1 MPLYAKP
8 SKELVYDLINASNPT
23 LPIPLTPLNMALS
36 DVKAA
41 TVSGNSVVNTSIS
54 CVSIAGDYVGRKTL
68 NYRRLNFATMFRGQ
82 ILQINRYSPTQTSA
96 GVVAFT
102 VYQLL
107 PVINATYGLN
117 LTEDDV
123 NNANIAR
130 GNTLE
135 DGFYTTTVTL
145 TTKATSLGWIGS
157 IPLKW
162 KGAPQ
167 DLASMITVTDL
178 NARLFPGGNDFAAA
192 GRRPVM
198 NNLMYGIDWSSLL
211 ATTPYNGY
219 PNGLSNGTQT
229 NAFINAVFDQ
239 CNTAYGTGFPSQAS
253 WSTSSNLLGIELVV
267 LPSAKYPEANSKYY
281 NRLLTW
287 DTPAS
292 MVEQYG
298 NGRNYIHFNV

>member
-8 SKELVYDLINASNPT
+8 SKALVYDLINAANPT
-23 LPIPLTPLNMALS
+23 LPVPLTPLNMALS

-41 TVSGNSVVNTSIS
+41 TVVGNAAMNTAITCTSIG
-54 CVSIAGDYVGRKTL
+54 GDYIGRKTL
-68 NYRRLNFATMFRGQ
+68 NYRRLTFSTMFRGQ
-82 ILQINRYSPTQTSA
+82 ILQINRYSANQGSTSA
-96 GVVAFT
+96 VVFSI
-102 VYQLL
+102 YQLL
-107 PVINATYGLN
+107 PVINAQYGLN

-123 NNANIAR
+123 NNANILR
-130 GNTLE
+130 GSVQE
-135 DGFYTTTVTL
+135 DGFYTATVTL
-145 TTKATSLGWIGS
+145 TAKTTSLGWLGS

-162 KGAPQ
+162 KSAPQ

-178 NARLFPGGNDFAAA
+178 NARLFPGGNDFSAS

-211 ATTPYNGY
+211 STTPFNGY
-219 PNGLSNGTQT
+219 PTSLAIGTQT
-229 NAFINAVFDQ
+229 TAFLNAVFDQ
-239 CNTAYGTGFPSQAS
+239 CNTAYGTAFPSQTA
-253 WSTSSNLLGIELVV
+253 WTAAMLTGYEIVV

-287 DTPAS
+287 DTPAA
-292 MVEQYG
+292 MVDTYG